1 MLFIFYFVKCSQGAP
16 NQIYIGSYQYC
27 EVSEYDS
34 LKYGVL
40 ARKVFK
46 NRSST
51 ENCRTWRVISCNSF
65 ILKIHI
71 CWDSFLSLQWRNS
84 TPSKQVNSHQ
94 THTNFSST
102 FYHYI
107 CFLHTILHH
116 EIQEYAS
123 FLLVSLVLIV
133 ECLPVMNPK
142 YILLRLLFLINSCC
156 WKANHENCN
165 AKWKLV
171 FQSHFISNIIFIN
184 L

>member
-1 MLFIFYFVKCSQGAP
+1 MLNYVPSCVSCRLIGTMSYKNCNCLVVETLKPKVSIFWCYSFFYFVKCSQGAP

-34 LKYGVL
+34 IKYGVL

-46 NRSST
+46 KRSST

-94 THTNFSST
+94 THSNFSST
-102 FYHYI
+102 YYHRI

-123 FLLVSLVLIV
+123 FLLVSW
-133 ECLPVMNPK
+133 
-142 YILLRLLFLINSCC
+142 S
-156 WKANHENCN
+156 
-165 AKWKLV
+165 
-171 FQSHFISNIIFIN
+171 
-184 L
+184 